1 LEPVEEKS
9 RIEHFLIEIQ
19 SKVLINSDDN
29 ERKLIDLRRFN
40 FIKTIVY
47 LHHLLFN
54 EVFVNTA

>member
-9 RIEHFLIEIQ
+9 RIDHFLIEIQ
-19 SKVLINSDDN
+19 SKVLIHSDDN
-29 ERKLIDLRRFN
+29 ERKVTDLRRLN
-40 FIKTIVY
+40 FIKAIIY